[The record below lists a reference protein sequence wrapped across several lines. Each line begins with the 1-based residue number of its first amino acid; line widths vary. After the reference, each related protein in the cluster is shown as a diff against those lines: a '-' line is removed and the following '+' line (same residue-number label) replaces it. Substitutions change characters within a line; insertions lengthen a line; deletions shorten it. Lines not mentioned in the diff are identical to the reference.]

1 MRLAPHG
8 RVRSRPSRQHVAGQ
22 SVRTALGS
30 LLAHKFRSSLTMIG
44 IILGVCGVLTI
55 NAVGQSQNAALAAQ
69 LAQLGSNLVSVAS
82 AAANVGGVSGGAG
95 SLPSLT
101 VRDAQAI
108 REQVPDVA
116 AISPGVSGQAP
127 VVNGRLSWGTSVQGV
142 YPEYQVIANDVTRL
156 GAFFTAQ
163 DEAAG
168 QPVAVLGQTVADH
181 VFPATNPLGAI
192 IRLRNVNFRVVGVLA
207 AKGHNGQRDLDD
219 VVLIPFSTGQQRL
232 FGYASV
238 GGLLLQVDSTSHL
251 PGVLTGINRVL
262 RSTRHIAAGRPDDF
276 RVTNYQQLVDSAGQ
290 EAAAI
295 TMIMSAI
302 AAVALTLGGFG
313 LMNIMLMA
321 VTDPTTEIG
330 VRMAVGAQPGDVLLQ
345 FLSEAATLTIIGGL
359 LGVVAGFAASAA
371 IPYLAKPL
379 ANYPAWPAPGAI
391 AVALGVSLA
400 VGLLFGLYPAHRAAH
415 LNPIEALRYE

>member
-1 MRLAPHG
+1 MVNYQLPPLPPRGRGRPWATAARAIRAGLAG
-8 RVRSRPSRQHVAGQ
+8 SAAYKLRAG
-22 SVRTALGS
+22 
-30 LLAHKFRSSLTMIG
+30 LTMLG
-44 IILGVCGVLTI
+44 VIIVVCGVLTI
-55 NAVGQSQNAALAAQ
+55 SAFGQVANGLAAES
-69 LAQLGSNLVSVAS
+69 LAQFGTTLVSVS
-82 AAANVGGVSGGAG
+82 AVEGTGAPA
-95 SLPSLT
+95 LPLT
-101 VRDAQAI
+101 EQDVQAI
-108 REQVPDVA
+108 RQLPHVLAASPMRMDEEQA
-116 AISPGVSGQAP
+116 GAGNQSWSTAVS
-127 VVNGRLSWGTSVQGV
+127 GV
-142 YPEYQVIANDVTRL
+142 YPEMQAVLNLSTSA

-163 DEAAG
+163 DEQSGA
-168 QPVAVLGQTVADH
+168 PVAIIGRSMATQLFGGSDPIGQQV
-181 VFPATNPLGAI
+181 
-192 IRLRNVNFRVVGVLA
+192 RLRNVNFRVVGVLV
-207 AKGHNGQRDLDD
+207 AKGHNGQQDLDD

-232 FGYASV
+232 FGYAGI
-238 GGLLLQVDSTSHL
+238 GGLLLQADSTSNL
-251 PGVLTGINRVL
+251 PQVVTGINRVL

-276 RVTNYQQLVDSAGQ
+276 RVTNYQQLVDSARQ
-290 EAAAI
+290 QAAAI

-321 VTDPTTEIG
+321 VTDRTTEIG